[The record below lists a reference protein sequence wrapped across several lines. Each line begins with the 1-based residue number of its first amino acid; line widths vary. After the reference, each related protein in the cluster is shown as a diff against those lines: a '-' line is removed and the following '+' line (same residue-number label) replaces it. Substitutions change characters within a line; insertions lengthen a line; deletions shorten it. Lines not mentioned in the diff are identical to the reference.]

1 MICFEI
7 RGPNHSFANWHIWWS
22 WSCKWLGL
30 FFKWISIQSQ
40 FWFLAVMW
48 YDECYAILLHYTIV
62 HGVKDTHDLYI
73 HVTVIAEGQYK
84 TIISISCQ
92 QATLGESTEILH
104 TLFSKAHWNKI
115 ILFFKIWIKIHN
127 ICCKNWK
134 YIAVLVLSVTDRL
147 SVSSQFIVLGPS
159 ISLRVRSEF
168 VHSINDLFYIHK
180 ESKVQEEHTMYF
192 VIIE

>member
-1 MICFEI
+1 MIKMITNFVMICFEI
-7 RGPNHSFANWHIWWS
+7 RGPNPSFANWHIWWS

-48 YDECYAILLHYTIV
+48 YDECYAIILHYTIV

-84 TIISISCQ
+84 TIKSISCQ

-115 ILFFKIWIKIHN
+115 ILFFKIWIKIHM
-127 ICCKNWK
+127 
-134 YIAVLVLSVTDRL
+134 L
-147 SVSSQFIVLGPS
+147 
-159 ISLRVRSEF
+159 
-168 VHSINDLFYIHK
+168 
-180 ESKVQEEHTMYF
+180 
-192 VIIE
+192 